1 MGYATLIRNATI
13 RRTGKRSGRL
23 RGRMS
28 TCTDEADNAPLH
40 MQEALSPVSHYFFFY
55 FLSYNFKINR
65 TESYSINLIK
75 KT

>member
-1 MGYATLIRNATI
+1 
-13 RRTGKRSGRL
+13 
-23 RGRMS
+23 MS

-55 FLSYNFKINR
+55 FLSYNFKINH
-65 TESYSINLIK
+65 ESHRILLKYSINLIK